1 MPRYP
6 VDHHNAFVS
15 GKRTKGCYIV
25 SQPVTCTH
33 AFEPGHLY
41 IASCTTALVQ
51 WPECYIAL
59 GCLAVDARL
68 HSLRSCAMQLMDQD
82 AYCGTVYAGVY
93 ITGIYQG
100 LTLLR
105 FGPPQTG

>member
-1 MPRYP
+1 
-6 VDHHNAFVS
+6 
-15 GKRTKGCYIV
+15 
-25 SQPVTCTH
+25 
-33 AFEPGHLY
+33 
-41 IASCTTALVQ
+41 
-51 WPECYIAL
+51 
-59 GCLAVDARL
+59 
-68 HSLRSCAMQLMDQD
+68 MQLMDQD